1 MRYGIGR
8 HFGGESSW
16 ISLGGLGAPRDGGGG
31 GVGGWVGLANRI
43 LALDQD
49 SCCLW

>member
-31 GVGGWVGLANRI
+31 GRWMGWAGKP
-43 LALDQD
+43 DFG
-49 SCCLW
+49 S